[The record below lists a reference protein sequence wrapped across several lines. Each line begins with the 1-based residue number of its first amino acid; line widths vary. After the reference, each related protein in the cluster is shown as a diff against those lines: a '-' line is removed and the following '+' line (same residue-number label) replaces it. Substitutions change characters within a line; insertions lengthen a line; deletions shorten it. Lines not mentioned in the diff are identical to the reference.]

1 MATATRPLRPVALL
15 LLAAFACG
23 GSPDSD
29 DASATEGT
37 GTTASTGA
45 AASTADETA
54 GESGTSAAETADVP
68 CDAPPLTD
76 EQLGKLAFGVFG
88 NDIAAQP
95 GESVALALG
104 LRECCTTL
112 EPVEVC
118 ASYRLTPAEGATYDA
133 AAGTLTISADAAHGS
148 VFELTAD
155 VEDGRATV
163 KSVITVYTPG
173 GNPLVG
179 TFQEIAQL
187 DCKDGAE
194 VPAEPVLNELWF
206 HADGTFSAT
215 WMPFETYF
223 DYWGTYVHDV
233 AKGTL
238 DLTVDG
244 GNYVPP
250 DVDGSGT
257 FRFDGDQLVLE
268 DMWLGSAQTF
278 TGKPACGHRLE

>member
-1 MATATRPLRPVALL
+1 MAPARSVAPLL
-15 LLAAFACG
+15 LVVAAFACG
-23 GSPDSD
+23 GSPGSD
-29 DASATEGT
+29 DAGATDEPAT
-37 GTTASTGA
+37 DAST
-45 AASTADETA
+45 AASTVDASA
-54 GESGTSAAETADVP
+54 GESDSSAGETADEP
-68 CDAPPLTD
+68 ACTAPPLTD
-76 EQLGKLAFGVFG
+76 EQLAKLAFGVFG
-88 NDIAAQP
+88 NDVAAQP

-118 ASYRLTPAEGATYDA
+118 ASYRLTPETGATYDA
-133 AAGTLTISADAAHGS
+133 AAGTLTVSADAAHGT

-163 KSVITVYTPG
+163 KSVITVYTPEA
-173 GNPLVG
+173 NPLVG
-179 TFQEIAQL
+179 TFQEIAQI
-187 DCKDGAE
+187 DCKNAME
-194 VPAEPVLNELWF
+194 SAPEPAMQELWF

-223 DYWGTYVHDV
+223 DYWGTYAFDV

-257 FRFDGDQLVLE
+257 FRFDGDELVLE
-268 DMWLGSAQTF
+268 DMWLGAAQAF
-278 TGKPACGHRLE
+278 TGKPACGHRLAQ